1 MKKIILIA
9 AAALMS
15 FAAKAQEV
23 KFAYVNFEELV
34 MLSPDMDVART
45 AIEEN
50 AKMNEAEFM
59 NMYKEYETK
68 LQEYE
73 LKSSTWSE
81 GIVELK
87 QREIMQMQEGLKQA
101 QQQFQLDLQQLQQ
114 KLQAPII
121 ESARNAVNELAKAKG
136 VAAVFDTSNSAD
148 GSQTF
153 LYLDPEQLMDLTPEA
168 RVMLNIPEDR
178 TLESLYAEM
187 QAAQAAAQTAQH

>member
-45 AIEEN
+45 ALEEN

-73 LKSSTWSE
+73 LKSATWSE

-121 ESARNAVNELAKAKG
+121 EAARTAVNELAKAKG

-187 QAAQAAAQTAQH
+187 QAAAQTAQR